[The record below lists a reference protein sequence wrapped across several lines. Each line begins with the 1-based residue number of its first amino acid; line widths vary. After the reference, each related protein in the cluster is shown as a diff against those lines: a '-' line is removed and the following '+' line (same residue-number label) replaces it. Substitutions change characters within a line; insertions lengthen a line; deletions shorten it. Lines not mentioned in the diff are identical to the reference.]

1 MSFPVKPRK
10 YTQSMNKILLIN
22 GTVNAVADLQRLIE
36 DASVPIFSVD
46 RDLKVT

>member
-1 MSFPVKPRK
+1 
-10 YTQSMNKILLIN
+10 MNKILLIN